1 MLDPIKVDD
10 DNYMDVAS
18 SVNSWIHRVLKCQV
32 KALRRSCVF
41 ADDSNYRHQIWV
53 SLRLEEV
60 YFRTPLLES
69 MPELV
74 EAYYIFRRD
83 LRWCPTFSKLK
94 SLVEH
99 KYKVEIKHKYKVEI
113 KGRPDATNRS
123 TIISQYLQIVE
134 VKCGMVDER
143 ILSIL
148 NFRGTYDI
156 CKKTANTG
164 FLLCFYVL

>member
-1 MLDPIKVDD
+1 MG
-10 DNYMDVAS
+10 NYYCNHS
-18 SVNSWIHRVLKCQV
+18 YIVNYNWLIFETSYH
-32 KALRRSCVF
+32 
-41 ADDSNYRHQIWV
+41 
-53 SLRLEEV
+53 
-60 YFRTPLLES
+60 LLQ
-69 MPELV
+69 
-74 EAYYIFRRD
+74 
-83 LRWCPTFSKLK
+83 
-94 SLVEH
+94 VEH